1 MEIVNLSLLIE
12 RSKPSLETAKD
23 MAMYIRR
30 LGFSYGTAPQNS
42 WIARFVPT
50 YLFGKSFV
58 KHFVLN
64 QISRIRKPSL
74 WQGLVNHLRS
84 H

>member
-1 MEIVNLSLLIE
+1 MCLGALFRKQSGTNSEIVELSLLIE

-30 LGFSYGTAPQNS
+30 LGCSHGTVPQNS

-50 YLFGKSFV
+50 YLFGKSLV
-58 KHFVLN
+58 KPFFFL
-64 QISRIRKPSL
+64 
-74 WQGLVNHLRS
+74 
-84 H
+84 